1 MPSLKPDPQK
11 KRLRKKRKGTAELH
25 ELREELLRPSKHLGY
40 DRDMVGLHLMER
52 EAFPIAESQFRR
64 AALLNPFEPRF
75 KAHLAWCL
83 YERHRYSDAKD
94 WAGKAL
100 EQDSQNEIAF
110 RIIHFVEQ
118 REIKKDL
125 KTKSN

>member
-1 MPSLKPDPQK
+1 VVK
-11 KRLRKKRKGTAELH
+11 KKRKGTAEKN
-25 ELREELLRPSKHLGY
+25 ELREELLRPSRHLGY
-40 DRDMVGLHLMER
+40 DRDILGLHLMRR
-52 EAFPIAESQFRR
+52 EAYLIAESQFRR
-64 AALLNPFEPRF
+64 AIWLNPFEPLF
-75 KAHLAWCL
+75 KAHLAVCL
-83 YERHRYSDAKD
+83 YELHHYSEAKD

-118 REIKKDL
+118 MEIKKDL